1 MQISEIT
8 NLFENI
14 ILTELTDKVKQQQF
28 VRLKKENN
36 AKLDQLILQY
46 NTMYNTIQPKKSDED
61 DDFDFIDFDDP
72 VYQEMDRIRNEI
84 EKEKMNIVPD
94 EKIIMYI
101 NLWDEYSQG
110 FPTQF
115 KDITKLS
122 LNQIIRLTRDADF
135 KKYISGKSNKFF
147 TDEGPNAELD
157 TLYNSNN
164 LVIMKGDLQ
173 EKCIA
178 YGSGYSWCIS
188 RKDAQNMFFS
198 YRMRKNEPMFYFVFD
213 KDRTKNDTYHAIV
226 IYVDNQNIFHVA
238 NANNLGDEQMDW
250 DEIIEKQPKLTG
262 LEGIFKHKPLTPE
275 ERADYLKYRKSASD
289 ATYENYSLEEKY
301 KYFKFG
307 NKLSDKQQDLTPD
320 DLIGVYAKFM
330 PTEINNDTWNRLKS
344 GDKRKIIGDVVDES
358 NNLDVAYFSAKV
370 LKSPWH
376 LLNLPKEIVDKVHN
390 IITQSYTRSH
400 NYARNIVQSH
410 NIKSVPDVI
419 LNGIAQDHDTSL
431 DFAEYLLLRN
441 NYDQNIIPDII
452 IKSIATNFDSSN
464 KYAYIIID
472 ESDTNP
478 NDIPIDIINRI
489 KSKSNFNTDSAT
501 KLFIRILKKYNYDAS
516 YVPKALL
523 TNSLEASDYARYIL
537 KNTKYNPSTVPN
549 ILHEMIGQNYYD
561 AYDYAIN
568 DILDNNKYDP
578 SIVPEEITNGI
589 STSEKYSRLY
599 AQYIMSNNNFDLT
612 IVPKIILDS
621 IKSDQYQKDIF
632 DGYLEDNNVKKT
644 ESLNISRLK
653 TLSGIK

>member
-1 MQISEIT
+1 MPT
-8 NLFENI
+8 NLKYYLNLLENI

-28 VRLKKENN
+28 ERLKKENN
-36 AKLDQLILQY
+36 AKIDQLILQY
-46 NTMYNTIQPKKSDED
+46 NKILQKKSDED
-61 DDFDFIDFDDP
+61 DLLDIDFIDFDDP
-72 VYQEMDRIRNEI
+72 IPYNEMDRIRREI
-84 EKEKMNIVPD
+84 EKEKKNIVPD
-94 EKIIMYI
+94 EKIRMYI

-122 LNQIIRLTRDADF
+122 LDQIIRLTRDADF

-157 TLYNSNN
+157 TLYNKNN

-173 EKCIA
+173 EKCIT

-188 RKDAQNMFFS
+188 RKDAENMFFS
-198 YRMRKNEPMFYFVFD
+198 YRMRMNEPMFYFVFD
-213 KDRTKNDTYHAIV
+213 KDRPKEDIYHAIV
-226 IYVDNQNIFHVA
+226 IYVDNQGVFNVA
-238 NANNLGDEQMDW
+238 TANNPGDLQMTW
-250 DEIIEKQPKLTG
+250 DNIIKKQPKLAG
-262 LEGIFKHKPLTPE
+262 LEGLFKHKPLTPE
-275 ERADYLKYRKSASD
+275 ERADYIKYRKSAD
-289 ATYENYSLEEKY
+289 DTTYENYSLEEKY

-307 NKLSDKQQDLTPD
+307 NNLSNTQQDLTPD
-320 DLIGVYAKFM
+320 DLIGVYAKLM
-330 PTEINNDTWNRLKS
+330 PTEINNVTWKRLKS

-358 NNLDVAYFSAKV
+358 NNLDAALFSAKV

-376 LLNLPKEIVDKVHN
+376 LLNLPKEIIDKAHN
-390 IITQSYTRSH
+390 KITKSSTGSH
-400 NYARNIVQSH
+400 DYARYILKSH
-410 NIKSVPDVI
+410 DIKSVPEEI
-419 LNGIAQDHDTSL
+419 LNGIAKDQNNSL
-431 DFAEYLLLRN
+431 DFARWLLYIN
-441 NYDQNIIPDII
+441 NYDQSVIPDVI
-452 IKSIATNFDSSN
+452 IKSIATNSDSS
-464 KYAYIIID
+464 KGYAYIIID
-472 ESDTNP
+472 ESDINP

-489 KSKSNFNTDSAT
+489 RLKDDNSAQ
-501 KLFIRILKKYNYDAS
+501 KLFVYILEKYNYNAS

-523 TNSLEASDYARYIL
+523 NQDNPDEAADYARYIL
-537 KNTKYNPSTVPN
+537 KNNKYDPSKVPT
-549 ILHEMIGQNYYD
+549 IIHEIIGQDYYD
-561 AYDYAIN
+561 AYDYAGY
-568 DILDNNKYDP
+568 ILNNNQYDP
-578 SIVPEEITNGI
+578 SIVPEEINKGI

-644 ESLNISRLK
+644 ESLNIARLK